1 MPTSAHS
8 YSSPRSFVKMKGFVR
23 KVSFGNSF
31 HNPNRIAIATA
42 VQAIGG
48 GLALETQ
55 SLRNATC
62 LTLTKLDGNHA
73 LPYGLFQL
81 NHS

>member
-1 MPTSAHS
+1 
-8 YSSPRSFVKMKGFVR
+8 MKGFVR

-55 SLRNATC
+55 SLRNAT
-62 LTLTKLDGNHA
+62 
-73 LPYGLFQL
+73 
-81 NHS
+81 